1 MNPQWGQVGRT
12 EPWSSRRTRRVAQRG
27 QNRTRCVGGMRNREP
42 TGAPG
47 GAASERARPSPQRS
61 GPFSRPL
68 ARGSAALHLPALSQ
82 RPLLAPG
89 WCGQVGSGAPSYD
102 SLVASLAP
110 CTRVSKQPAKLVLLH
125 LLQLLAQ
132 LVHLLAQLPQLSPQ
146 ILIVGRRTAATRAL
160 AQSHHV
166 APRPEPHRAGGPL
179 ELRFDL
185 AMVAVTDQI
194 ERNAAL
200 LAPQGG
206 DQIVGV
212 VDRAVVHACDHV
224 ARLDSGALGGRAL

>member
-68 ARGSAALHLPALSQ
+68 VRLARRFPRALGHPREAWG
-82 RPLLAPG
+82 RLL
-89 WCGQVGSGAPSYD
+89 
-102 SLVASLAP
+102 
-110 CTRVSKQPAKLVLLH
+110 LVLLH

-224 ARLDSGALGGRAL
+224 ARLDSSP